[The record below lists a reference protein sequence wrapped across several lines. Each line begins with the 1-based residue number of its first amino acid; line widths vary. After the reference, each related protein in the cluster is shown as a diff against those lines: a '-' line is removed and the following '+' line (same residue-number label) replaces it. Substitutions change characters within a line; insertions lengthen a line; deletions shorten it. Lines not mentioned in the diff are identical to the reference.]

1 LQDVHAASA
10 LTQRHARRSM
20 ELVLVKFEFE
30 YTAKDGR
37 LVSIKPDESYILL
50 SKTNEH
56 WWHVRKDP
64 HSRPFYVPAQ
74 YMKELTDDPPALNK
88 PALPE
93 CATDSKPV
101 DMGDMTPAT
110 ARLSTQGA
118 SRETNR
124 LSTFGFCEDTRHGKP
139 CETLKGG
146 KTTSAFAHTLDNVKT
161 NNSTGDLSF
170 PPPPLNTESLQL
182 YAKPM
187 VRTGKKKSK
196 SPLRDNKAEQTS
208 LQDDD
213 MDFPPPPLDFPP
225 PPLDFLCP
233 DSPIYDTI
241 PEINISALD
250 IFELPAPV
258 TSEDALKS
266 ENSKQTAE
274 AAPSTDAP
282 PTEKPGEG
290 AVASHEKVQNE
301 SLRSAVYVN
310 VAQLRQSISESPPSA
325 PSSCSPSYLDPE
337 GWEVHVDQESGQEY
351 YYHPSTGHTTWDN
364 PFLDSPTDPEPPPAK
379 EPCSPSPPQSPALS
393 PSTASPPGWTSD
405 WQQLVDETSGRPYF
419 YNPMSG
425 ETSWEPPEQL
435 SPYPPLM
442 EPMSVHR
449 FHEDGPPPLPEED
462 YPAEDYPAADQQE
475 TYDEPHATG
484 PPILPKEYTVSHVS
498 RTIIPRANLDRS
510 TPAGWNLTVEPNGTW
525 VFTSEHSPDQWIK
538 SVDDRGQTYYYLRD
552 GSKSQWNLPQDF
564 KVLYFNEAKLWS
576 WSIQAP
582 VAPGQ
587 SRMENG
593 VEADNAS
600 VIKNWRHT
608 MGPSQLSSAQ
618 DDVRF
623 VLTHR
628 RNTSDY
634 SSDSSSTGN
643 SPETQHN
650 AFGFRTWRNPY
661 YLTSRWLRYNG
672 FEVMS
677 SSFNGL
683 DTGVQNLE
691 KAGILNKTKVCEN
704 GKKVRKNWTQ
714 TWTVL
719 LGGVLT
725 FHKDPK
731 SAVTGTSNKTNQIV
745 PEFSVDLRGA
755 TIGWASKDKSSK
767 KNVLELK
774 SKNGVEF
781 LIQYDTESIIND
793 WHKILVDTIRQ
804 LEYQEHQS
812 EEEDTDLYE
821 KIPNTERDDKAGG
834 GMDKRRSSRPSVT
847 NSSSSG
853 GDADQKRVRTKL
865 MKFLMKRPTLQSVKE
880 KGYIRDNVF
889 GCHLA
894 TLCTQERTTVPGFVE
909 KCINAV
915 EKRGLD
921 IDGLYRVSGN
931 LAVIQKLR
939 FKADHEE
946 LDLEDGQWE
955 DVHVITGALKL
966 FFRELPEPLFPFS
979 HFNKFITAIRIPD
992 YKSKLSCMYELV
1004 RSLPPPN
1011 HDTMKLLFGHLYRV
1025 IQYGEDNRMTV
1036 QNVAIVFG
1044 PTLLRP
1050 EMESSNIAM
1059 HMVFQNQI
1067 VEFILNEYERLFY
1080 SS

>member
-1 LQDVHAASA
+1 
-10 LTQRHARRSM
+10 M
-20 ELVLVKFEFE
+20 ELVSVQYHFE

-37 LVSIKPDESYILL
+37 LVSIKPNESYILI

-56 WWHVRKDP
+56 WWHVRKDQ
-64 HSRPFYVPAQ
+64 HAKPFYVPAQ
-74 YMKELTDDPPALNK
+74 YVKELKPGPHKLDSSECVTDRK
-88 PALPE
+88 PAGM
-93 CATDSKPV
+93 AGVTPV
-101 DMGDMTPAT
+101 IRVS
-110 ARLSTQGA
+110 ARDI
-118 SRETNR
+118 SRETHR
-124 LSTFGFCEDTRHGKP
+124 FSTFGFCEDIPDVKP
-139 CETLKGG
+139 CETLMGEQ
-146 KTTSAFAHTLDNVKT
+146 TTSSSAHTPDNIKKR
-161 NNSTGDLSF
+161 NSTGFSF
-170 PPPPLNTESLQL
+170 NSAKPLQTDGSQL
-182 YAKPM
+182 YAKVPK
-187 VRTGKKKSK
+187 VRDEQSK
-196 SPLRDNKAEQTS
+196 SSPQDDKVEQPQA
-208 LQDDD
+208 LLHDDD
-213 MDFPPPPLDFPP
+213 MDFPLPPN
-225 PPLDFLCP
+225 
-233 DSPIYDTI
+233 SPIYDTI
-241 PEINISALD
+241 PQLNLPEFDIS
-250 IFELPAPV
+250 ELPDPV
-258 TSEDALKS
+258 DLNDTLMFEQQNLS
-266 ENSKQTAE
+266 QTAE
-274 AAPSTDAP
+274 ATSSADTLPM
-282 PTEKPGEG
+282 
-290 AVASHEKVQNE
+290 EKVENQ

-310 VAQLRQSISESPPSA
+310 VAQLRKSISESPPSA
-325 PSSCSPSYLDPE
+325 PSSYSPSYLDQE
-337 GWEVHVDQESGQEY
+337 GWEVHVDEESGQEY
-351 YYHPSTGHTTWDN
+351 YYHPTTGRTTWDN
-364 PFLDSPTDPEPPPAK
+364 PFLDSPTDPERFPAE

-393 PSTASPPGWTSD
+393 PSTASPPAWTSD
-405 WQQLVDETSGRPYF
+405 WEQLVDESSGRPYF

-462 YPAEDYPAADQQE
+462 YPPEDYPAPDPPE
-475 TYDEPHATG
+475 GYEDLHATG
-484 PPILPKEYTVSHVS
+484 PPTLPKEYTLSHIS
-498 RTIIPRANLDRS
+498 RTVIPRANLDRS
-510 TPAGWNLTVEPNGTW
+510 TPAGWNLNVDPHGTW
-525 VFTSEHSPDQWIK
+525 VFTSEHSPEQWIK
-538 SVDDRGQTYYYLRD
+538 SVDDRGQTYYYLKD
-552 GSKSQWNLPQDF
+552 GSRSQWNLP
-564 KVLYFNEAKLWS
+564 E
-576 WSIQAP
+576 AP
-582 VAPGQ
+582 VTSGQ
-587 SRMENG
+587 SRMDNG
-593 VEADNAS
+593 YEADNAS

-608 MGPSQLSSAQ
+608 MGPAQFSSAQ
-618 DDVRF
+618 DDGRF
-623 VLTHR
+623 VPTHR

-650 AFGFRTWRNPY
+650 AFGFRPWRNPY
-661 YLTSRWLRYNG
+661 YLTSRWLRYN
-672 FEVMS
+672 
-677 SSFNGL
+677 
-683 DTGVQNLE
+683 VQNLE

-731 SAVTGTSNKTNQIV
+731 SAATGASVRYNKTNQIV
-745 PEFSVDLRGA
+745 PEVTVDLRGA

-774 SKNGVEF
+774 GKNGVEY
-781 LIQYDTESIIND
+781 LIQYDTESIISD
-793 WHKILVDTIRQ
+793 WHKVLTDTIRQ
-804 LEYQEHQS
+804 LEYQDHHS
-812 EEEDTDLYE
+812 EEEEGDLYE
-821 KIPNTERDDKAGG
+821 KIACTDAARDDKVVGAVE
-834 GMDKRRSSRPSVT
+834 KRRPSRTTVT
-847 NSSSSG
+847 PSSSSA
-853 GDADQKRVRTKL
+853 GDTDQKRVRTKL

-894 TLCTQERTTVPGFVE
+894 TLCTQERTTVPSFVE
-909 KCINAV
+909 KCIKAV

-966 FFRELPEPLFPFS
+966 FFRELPEPLFPYS
-979 HFNKFITAIRIPD
+979 HFNRFISAIRIAD
-992 YKSKLSCMYELV
+992 YNTKLSHMYELV
-1004 RSLPPPN
+1004 QTLPPAN
-1011 HDTMKLLFGHLYRV
+1011 HDTMKLLFGHLRRV

-1050 EMESSNIAM
+1050 ETESANITM

-1067 VEFILNEYERLFY
+1067 VEFILNEYERIFY